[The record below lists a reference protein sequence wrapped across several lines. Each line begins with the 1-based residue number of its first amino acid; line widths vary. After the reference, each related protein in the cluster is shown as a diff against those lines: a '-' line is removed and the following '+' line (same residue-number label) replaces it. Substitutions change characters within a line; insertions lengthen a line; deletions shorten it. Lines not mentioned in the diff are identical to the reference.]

1 MIIIPLPTIFGVGH
15 GEAITLLLLLGGP
28 SLHHI
33 AELYDR
39 RVYGWVEVTVQV
51 LYVEAVM
58 KAVGDVL
65 IRDVGNGGVGVEE
78 APHVGPHGL
87 IVLLV
92 AQGKVLASGQPMHRT
107 LEVIDEDL
115 L

>member
-1 MIIIPLPTIFGVGH
+1 MIFIPLPTIFGVGH
-15 GEAITLLLLLGGP
+15 GEAITLLLLLGVP

-51 LYVEAVM
+51 LYGEAVM

-78 APHVGPHGL
+78 APHGF